1 MLRAF
6 LFPGAVSLLKFCNKS
21 AICYHTLSENS
32 ARIMDLSAGIF
43 FLISASWQAP
53 QPTTNQV
60 TRSCWTDYSAT
71 ATPQ

>member
-43 FLISASWQAP
+43 FF
-53 QPTTNQV
+53 
-60 TRSCWTDYSAT
+60 
-71 ATPQ
+71 